1 MNVGSMQKYL
11 FFFFVEVL
19 WFFRMPS
26 LFAQDVISDRAFF
39 PDIAAI
45 GGGVLTKILLHS
57 SITRQSGTDFPR
69 YLLPL
74 YTDPEMFPQPVFQHN
89 QSASDFVKHS
99 DPWKQMS
106 GAYRSSVGTGEIDT
120 EIIKALLVPDDLPDW
135 RQSEL
140 HGQWHQMENNP
151 VLVSAQGSVSHPK
164 YRIYLSII
172 DQQFRVVVIPPT
184 ELTNSPR
191 TVPVDFIPGLLLQIY
206 YLSLTGDEVSD
217 PMREAIT
224 IAAAGSGGDDD
235 DNGQPP
241 DHNHDK
247 SVPYIL
253 YGYPELQPVPYSS
266 QHLVS
271 QSVWLKQRLL
281 EILQQRIQ
289 QAIFSGNH
297 QLARVLRDRIIVIET
312 DREALLRFATI
323 DITNPG
329 LHRGDRD
336 LLPLLQTLLAD
347 ALEVRQ
353 YDGFPEDVPDKYVK
367 SAGKGGAKGT
377 GNRTGTRAKGNGSA
391 RTGQTS
397 GSGAHRRTQE
407 SCKKARENGADGS
420 GEEEGPPPGKIQAIR
435 NNVAKPGDLPNELLV
450 VIFGYLSLK
459 DGLSLASTCKRFHY
473 WFTNLPADLFFNGQ
487 VRCYFSPAEAKEVK
501 KKSWPEAITARRKLV
516 LQTMRVPGYII
527 EKSLQHPVYPLVLL
541 RFLSELGK
549 ISPELVFT
557 LKGHSGRV
565 QVVAIVS
572 DECVASGADD
582 SVIRLWNTT
591 TGACVREMR
600 GHTTAVRFL
609 GMHTDTLLV
618 SASLENI
625 RVWNTITGK
634 QLSCFQWDRVTGN
647 LITCM
652 RLLPYPHLAVGF
664 INHSI
669 NIWNTETQTSTNL
682 QNPDVNWRAGDL
694 ETLDRNRLVAAYQY
708 DLVIWDLSTGV
719 IATRFHAHDGWG
731 WIQCLKRIRG
741 NRLAAGSRDCTIK
754 VWNTDSWICE
764 VMLKNDFPIGS
775 IGLLWDNRLFFS
787 SNCLVPSFDCQTHFF
802 HLSKSVKIW
811 NPEARQSMSVLSE
824 HEDPNQGDQDDIV
837 TTLNDCLVYASGET
851 LKVWQLYP
859 LKHSDNHTL

>member
-1 MNVGSMQKYL
+1 MQKYL

-191 TVPVDFIPGLLLQIY
+191 TTPVDFIPGLLLQIY

-235 DNGQPP
+235 DDGQPP

-247 SVPYIL
+247 SVPYII

-297 QLARVLRDRIIVIET
+297 QLARVLRDRVIVIEA
-312 DREALLRFATI
+312 DREVLLRFATI

-336 LLPLLQTLLAD
+336 ILPLLQTLLAD

-353 YDGFPEDVPDKYVK
+353 YNGLPEDVPDKYVK
-367 SAGKGGAKGT
+367 SAGKGGARGA
-377 GNRTGTRAKGNGSA
+377 GNRTGKRAKGNGSA

-397 GSGAHRRTQE
+397 GSSAHRRTQK
-407 SCKKARENGADGS
+407 SRKKARENGADGS
-420 GEEEGPPPGKIQAIR
+420 GEEGPPPGKIQAIR
-435 NNVAKPGDLPNELLV
+435 NNVPKLGNLPNELLV
-450 VIFGYLSLK
+450 VIFGYLGLK
-459 DGLSLASTCKRFHY
+459 EGLSLASTCKRFHY

-487 VRCYFSPAEAKEVK
+487 ISCYFSPTEAKEVK
-501 KKSWPEAITARRKLV
+501 EKSWSEATTARRQLV

-549 ISPELVFT
+549 ISPELGFT
-557 LKGHSGRV
+557 LKGHSGIV
-565 QVVAIVS
+565 QTVAIVS
-572 DECVASGADD
+572 DECVASSCGN
-582 SVIRLWNTT
+582 VIKLWNTRR
-591 TGACVREMR
+591 ACVRELT
-600 GHTTAVRFL
+600 GHNMSVLFL
-609 GMHTDTLLV
+609 GMHTNTLLV
-618 SASLENI
+618 SASFFADI
-625 RVWNTITGK
+625 RVWNIITGEQQSYF
-634 QLSCFQWDRVTGN
+634 QLGRMINSH
-647 LITCM
+647 ITSVK
-652 RLLPYPHLAVGF
+652 LLPYPRLAFGF
-664 INHSI
+664 SNHSI

-682 QNPDVNWRAGDL
+682 HNPDVNGFAMDL

-719 IATRFHAHDGWG
+719 VAISFYAHDGR
-731 WIQCLKRIRG
+731 IYCLKRMRG
-741 NRLAAGSRDCTIK
+741 NRLASGSRDCTIK
-754 VWNTDSWICE
+754 IWNTDSWVCE
-764 VMLKNDFPIGS
+764 VMLKDDFPITS
-775 IGLLWDNRLFFS
+775 IGLLWDNRLAFS
-787 SNCLVPSFDCQTHFF
+787 SNRYYFPNCLSG
-802 HLSKSVKIW
+802 SIKIW
-811 NPEARQSMSVLSE
+811 NPETGQLMSVLSGHGE
-824 HEDPNQGDQDDIV
+824 PDQGDQDDIV
-837 TTLNDCLVYASGET
+837 TTFDDCLVCASGET

-859 LKHSDNHTL
+859 LKRSGNYTL